1 MADHVKPDSLY
12 ERDFV
17 AWTADQAAA
26 LRARRHGAN
35 ALDYDNLAE
44 EIEDLGK
51 SEMNAC
57 LSFIDLIV
65 EHLLKIQFIGGRDV
79 PHWKGEIRNFRRDL
93 NRRLTRTIRNR
104 IEPELPSLFRDV
116 VRQLED
122 SEMLPDAEAVS
133 PALGEGYAWDQ
144 IVDPDWYP
152 EPRA

>member
-1 MADHVKPDSLY
+1 MADDVKPDSLY

-26 LRARRHGAN
+26 LRARRHGAD
-35 ALDYDNLAE
+35 ALDYDNLAQ

-79 PHWKGEIRNFRRDL
+79 PHWKGEIRTNRRDL

-104 IEPELPSLFRDV
+104 IEPELPPLFRDV
-116 VRQLED
+116 VRQLDD
-122 SEMLPDAEAVS
+122 SEMLPDPDAVEA
-133 PALGEGYAWDQ
+133 ALGEGYAWDQ